1 MGLMLWHSS
10 RSAPVAPGMA
20 TINAVLARVFV
31 PDLEAAIPLYQA
43 LADVSTVSSSPVDP
57 AQVDLV
63 ILG

>member
-1 MGLMLWHSS
+1 
-10 RSAPVAPGMA
+10 MA